1 MLEKNS
7 LFRTLKREDEKP
19 FVCVVALVFT
29 HENNRYSGKTNE
41 KQSTISVS
49 ASNQLTF

>member
-7 LFRTLKREDEKP
+7 LVQTLKRQDEKS
-19 FVCVVALVFT
+19 FACVVALVFT

-41 KQSTISVS
+41 KQSTISMN